1 MKKDQILSLLVFA
14 IFLIVTSL
22 TYGIVTP
29 VNQTT
34 SNSSLVAVTNEITNN
49 TSNDISNTTATTI
62 PITNDYRIM
71 IAITAGVVIA
81 IVAIFLLKYW

>member
-1 MKKDQILSLLVFA
+1 MKKEQVLSLIGIA

-34 SNSSLVAVTNEITNN
+34 TNNSLVTLTNEITNTTN
-49 TSNDISNTTATTI
+49 NTTNTI
-62 PITNDYRIM
+62 DDTSRLTKNYHLM
-71 IAITAGVVIA
+71 IAITAGVVIT
-81 IVAIFLLKYW
+81 IVAIFFLTSW

>member
-1 MKKDQILSLLVFA
+1 MQKEQVLSLIGIA

-34 SNSSLVAVTNEITNN
+34 TNNSLVTLTNEITNTTN
-49 TSNDISNTTATTI
+49 NTTNTI
-62 PITNDYRIM
+62 DDTSRLTKNYHIM

-81 IVAIFLLKYW
+81 IVAIFFLTSW

>member
-1 MKKDQILSLLVFA
+1 MKKEQFLQLIGIA

-29 VNQTT
+29 VKQTT
-34 SNSSLVAVTNEITNN
+34 TNTSLVAVTNEITNTTN
-49 TSNDISNTTATTI
+49 NTTNSVDDNSQLTDNYHI
-62 PITNDYRIM
+62 I

-81 IVAIFLLKYW
+81 LVTVFLIGSW